1 MEIKNAQSAAAA
13 GIRAELIER
22 ARGLAPTLRQRAAE
36 AEKLRR
42 MPDAT
47 IADFA
52 RLELGRVWQP
62 KAYGGHETDL
72 GTGLA
77 VIEETARGCASSAWC
92 LSVYQQHNWILA
104 HFPKAAQD
112 ETLGAVAD
120 LFPAAVLAPRGTAR
134 TVEGGFVVTGV
145 WPFGSGSDHS
155 EWLMFG
161 ALVVDETGTEIPLGR
176 RVYGVPALNARL
188 CLLPRRDVAIKGD
201 WNVAGLVATGSHSIG
216 VDSVFVPE
224 HRTLLIADAID
235 GVAPGQKLHRAPL
248 YRSTYYSFLVTAL
261 AGPAPGIAQG
271 ALDSFLERI
280 HQRVVAPMNIVQ
292 SKLIRTHRQIA
303 EAGAKIAI
311 ARDLLRRNAEAI
323 DAAAES
329 GRDISVDERAGMRL
343 NAALAVHI
351 SYEAG
356 EIVFQAAGGSAL
368 ALGSPI
374 QRAMR
379 DLHGM
384 KAHYF
389 MDLDTALELKGMIQL
404 GRTPF
409 TYIF

>member
-1 MEIKNAQSAAAA
+1 MEITDAHGAAAA
-13 GIRAELIER
+13 GIKAELLGRVRGLVPALRER
-22 ARGLAPTLRQRAAE
+22 ALE

-42 MPDAT
+42 LPDAT
-47 IADFA
+47 IADYA
-52 RLELGRVWQP
+52 RLELCKIWQP
-62 KAYGGHETDL
+62 KVYGGYETDL
-72 GTGLA
+72 QTGLDILQEA
-77 VIEETARGCASSAWC
+77 ARGCASSAWC

-104 HFPKAAQD
+104 HFPKEAQD
-112 ETLGAVAD
+112 ETLGATAS

-134 TVEGGFVVTGV
+134 KVEGGYVVNGV

-155 EWLMFG
+155 DWLMFG
-161 ALVVDETGTEIPLGR
+161 ALVVDDTGKEIALGR
-176 RVYGVPALNARL
+176 SVAGVPALNARL
-188 CLLPRRDVAIKGD
+188 CLLPRKDITIKGD
-201 WNVAGLVATGSHSIG
+201 WNVAGLVATGSHSIAI
-216 VDSVFVPE
+216 DNVFVPE
-224 HRTLLIADAID
+224 YRTLLIADAID
-235 GVAPGQKLHRAPL
+235 GTAPGQKLHRAPL
-248 YRSTYYSFLVTAL
+248 FRSTYYSFLVTAL
-261 AGPAPGIAQG
+261 AGPAPGVAQG

-292 SKLIRTHRQIA
+292 SKMIRTHRQIA

-311 ARDLLRRNAEAI
+311 ARDLLKRSAVAV
-323 DAAAES
+323 DKAAAT
-329 GRDISVDERAGMRL
+329 GAAISIEERAEMRL

-368 ALGSPI
+368 ALGNPI

-384 KAHYF
+384 KVHYF

>member
-1 MEIKNAQSAAAA
+1 MEINDAHGAAAA
-13 GIRAELIER
+13 GIRAELVGR
-22 ARGLAPTLRQRAAE
+22 ARGLVPALRERALE

-42 MPDAT
+42 LPDAT

-52 RLELGRVWQP
+52 RLELCKIWQP
-62 KAYGGHETDL
+62 KVYGGHEADL
-72 GTGLA
+72 ETGLEI
-77 VIEETARGCASSAWC
+77 IEEAARGCASTAWC

-104 HFPKAAQD
+104 HFPKEAQD
-112 ETLGAVAD
+112 ETLGAVAN

-134 TVEGGFVVTGV
+134 KVAGGFVVNGV

-155 EWLMFG
+155 DWLMFG
-161 ALVVDETGTEIPLGR
+161 ALVVDDAGQEIALNR
-176 RVYGVPALNARL
+176 TVAGVPALNARL
-188 CLLPRRDVAIKGD
+188 CLLPRKDVTIKGD
-201 WNVAGLVATGSHSIG
+201 WNVAGLVATGSHSI
-216 VDSVFVPE
+216 VIENVIVPE

-235 GVAPGQKLHRAPL
+235 GTAPGQKLHRAPL
-248 YRSTYYSFLVTAL
+248 FRSTYYSFLVTAL
-261 AGPAPGIAQG
+261 AGPAPGVAQG

-280 HQRVVAPMNIVQ
+280 HQRVVAPMNLVQ

-311 ARDLLRRNAEAI
+311 ARDLLKRSARAI
-323 DAAAES
+323 DAAARS
-329 GRDISVDERAGMRL
+329 GAEMRL

-368 ALGSPI
+368 ALGNPI

>member
-1 MEIKNAQSAAAA
+1 MHIEDAHGAASA
-13 GIRAELIER
+13 GIRAELVGRARTLVPALRER
-22 ARGLAPTLRQRAAE
+22 ALAAE
-36 AEKLRR
+36 RLRR
-42 MPDAT
+42 LPDET

-52 RLELGRVWQP
+52 RLELGKIWQP
-62 KAYGGHETDL
+62 KVYGGLECDL
-72 GTGLA
+72 VTGLD
-77 VIEETARGCASSAWC
+77 ILQEPARGCASSAWC

-112 ETLGAVAD
+112 ETLGRTPT

-134 TVEGGFVVTGV
+134 KVEGGFVVGGV
-145 WPFGSGSDHS
+145 WPFGSGCDHS
-155 EWLMFG
+155 DWLMFG
-161 ALVVDETGTEIPLGR
+161 ALVVDDSGKEIPLGR
-176 RVYGVPALNARL
+176 DIAGVPALNARL
-188 CLLPRRDVAIKGD
+188 CLLPRKDVAIKGD
-201 WNVAGLVATGSHSIG
+201 WNTAGLVATGSHSIG
-216 VDSVFVPE
+216 IDDVFVPE

-235 GVAPGQKLHRAPL
+235 GEAPGQKLHRAPL
-248 YRSTYYSFLVTAL
+248 FRSTYYSFLVTAL
-261 AGPAPGIAQG
+261 AGPAPGVAQG

-311 ARDLLRRNAEAI
+311 ARDLLRRSAEAI
-323 DAAAES
+323 DAAAAA
-329 GRDISVDERAGMRL
+329 GTAIPIGQRAEIRL

-356 EIVFQAAGGSAL
+356 EIIFQAAGGSAL
-368 ALGSPI
+368 ALGNPI

-389 MDLDTALELKGMIQL
+389 MDLDSALELKGMIQL

>member
-13 GIRAELIER
+13 GIRAELVER
-22 ARGLAPTLRQRAAE
+22 ARGLVPALRARALE

-42 MPDAT
+42 LPEAT

-62 KAYGGHETDL
+62 KAYGGHEADL
-72 GTGLA
+72 RTGLK

-104 HFPKAAQD
+104 HFPKEAQD
-112 ETLGAVAD
+112 ETLGSAAN

-134 TVEGGFVVTGV
+134 KVDGGFVVNGV

-155 EWLMFG
+155 AWLMFG
-161 ALVVDETGTEIPLGR
+161 ALVVDQEGREIPLGR
-176 RVYGVPALNARL
+176 DVYGVPALNARL

-216 VDSVFVPE
+216 IDDVFVPE

-235 GVAPGQKLHRAPL
+235 GIAPGQKIHRAPL
-248 YRSTYYSFLVTAL
+248 FRSTYYSFLVTAL
-261 AGPAPGIAQG
+261 AGPAPGVAQG

-280 HQRVVAPMNIVQ
+280 DKRVVAPMNIVQ

-329 GRDISVDERAGMRL
+329 GRVIALEERAEMRL

-368 ALGSPI
+368 ALGNPI

-404 GRTPF
+404 GRAPF